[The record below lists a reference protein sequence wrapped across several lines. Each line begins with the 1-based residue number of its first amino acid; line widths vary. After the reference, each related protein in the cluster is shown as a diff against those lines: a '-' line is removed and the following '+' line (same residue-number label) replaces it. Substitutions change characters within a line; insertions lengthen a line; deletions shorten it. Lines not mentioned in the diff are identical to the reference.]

1 MAKIDDLLDANA
13 KKIQSG
19 IKKEF
24 DTLVEKL
31 QKEGM
36 SYNDA
41 KVEAKKR
48 LKAVYRHTLDTIAVG
63 MKKALKE
70 DITPRYVE
78 EMEVEGVKLSKRLY
92 SNLRDVEAMTLKT
105 IKQAIKDKKSVKE
118 AARLLYDG
126 YNFKDD
132 PLKVKKALPKYLMED
147 INKMSDARIRK
158 IKTPSLKAAY
168 YEALKAKSDEELYK
182 KLKNAFYERNRYYAN
197 RIAQTEIFKA
207 YSKKEA
213 QRFMDDDSLEV
224 VKVRLSRTHPVTD
237 ICDYHTGVD
246 KFGLGKG
253 VYPKEKAPLP
263 PFHPFCRCKMLPSY
277 VHKAKNAKERKEAD
291 REFMSGLSEHQKA
304 RVLGSKLKV
313 QRFERD
319 GNVLKH
325 SYYPNPLRVGD
336 VGYNS
341 WMEKYKEIENNFL
354 SGIDSFKTETKHS
367 AIDTFP
373 LLWMSIKD
381 YERHMTKRLYKEKVV
396 TDEWD
401 YIQKTF
407 DALLS
412 SDVYYEAY
420 EDPQLWDRVFYSKE
434 NNWAVVV
441 AQNGKILTSYKIKS
455 KIEDTLKKHEEFLKA
470 KISKVGVGDDFKR
483 TIREIVDK
491 LGKL

>member
-24 DTLVEKL
+24 DTLVAKL
-31 QKEGM
+31 QNDGM

-41 KVEAKKR
+41 KIEAKRR
-48 LKAVYRHTLDTIAVG
+48 LKAVYRHTVDTIAVG

-70 DITPRYVE
+70 EISPRYVE
-78 EMEVEGVKLSKRLY
+78 EMEVEGVKLSRRLY
-92 SNLRDVEAMTLKT
+92 ANLKDVEAMTLKT
-105 IKQAIKDKKSVKE
+105 IKQAIKDKKSIKE
-118 AARLLYDG
+118 LATMLYEG

-213 QRFMDDDSLEV
+213 QRFMEDGSLEV

-237 ICDYHTGVD
+237 ICDYHTGVN
-246 KFGLGKG
+246 KYGLGKG

-263 PFHPFCRCKMLPSY
+263 PYHPHCRCKMLPSY

-319 GNVLKH
+319 GNVLKN
-325 SYYPNPLRVGD
+325 SYYPNPATVGD

-341 WMEKYKEIENNFL
+341 KMDLKQLLNEVKSRKKHTKNKIIVGVLSEQIVEFLLQRDIQIHTRDIYITDRGVSHISRESKKNRGAGLSDEDILTIPEILKNY
-354 SGIDSFKTETKHS
+354 S
-367 AIDTFP
+367 AIYFDKGKNRFNILYCSVSDNKCIKIAVDTKGYANRGEK
-373 LLWMSIKD
+373 LTIIKTAG
-381 YERHMTKRLYKEKVV
+381 YV
-396 TDEWD
+396 
-401 YIQKTF
+401 
-407 DALLS
+407 
-412 SDVYYEAY
+412 
-420 EDPQLWDRVFYSKE
+420 SKDDMKDTIFE
-434 NNWAVVV
+434 
-441 AQNGKILTSYKIKS
+441 L
-455 KIEDTLKKHEEFLKA
+455 IE
-470 KISKVGVGDDFKR
+470 
-483 TIREIVDK
+483 
-491 LGKL
+491 GKL